1 MMMKAA
7 VYDRYGG
14 ASVVRLRDEA
24 MPSPGRGEV
33 LVRVRA
39 AALNPKD
46 ILLQA
51 GKNPL
56 YRLIAGSRFPKR
68 LGYDWSGEVV
78 STGKGVTS
86 IAVGEALFGMIDAW
100 AAGACAT
107 HAIVRID
114 ELARKPETL
123 SWEEAAALP
132 LAGQTAL
139 QALRDVAGVE
149 RGAHVMINGA
159 SGGVGTV
166 AIQIAKSLGARVTA
180 VTSSRN
186 LDLVR
191 SLGAD
196 DVVDY
201 AATDLQSISERFDV
215 FFDVFG
221 NRSFAFV
228 APLLRE
234 RGVFVSTVPKG
245 HVLRAWALTLVGR
258 KRARLVAV
266 RSRARDLETLAD
278 WASRGLLRPVIDSV
292 FPLDEIAVAE
302 ARIASRRSR
311 GKVVLLTDSHD
322 RAET

>member
-1 MMMKAA
+1 MLVAS
-7 VYDRYGG
+7 YDRYGG
-14 ASVVRLRDEA
+14 ADVVRMREE
-24 MPSPGRGEV
+24 PTPVPRRGEV

-56 YRLIAGSRFPKR
+56 YRLMSGARFPKR

-78 STGKGVTS
+78 SCGPGVTS
-86 IAVGEALFGMIDAW
+86 VAVGEALFGMIDGW

-107 HAIVRID
+107 QAIVRVG

-123 SWEEAAALP
+123 SWEEAAGLP

-139 QALRDVAGVE
+139 QALRDVARVE
-149 RGAHVMINGA
+149 SGARVLVNGA
-159 SGGVGTV
+159 SGGVGTLAV
-166 AIQIAKSLGARVTA
+166 QIAKALGARVTA

-186 LDLVR
+186 SDLVR

-201 AATDLQSISERFDV
+201 TATDLGTIGERFDV

-221 NRSFAFV
+221 NRSFGFAT
-228 APLLRE
+228 PLLSD
-234 RGVFVSTVPKG
+234 RGVFVSTVPKS
-245 HVLRAWALTLVGR
+245 HVLRAWAVTLVAR
-258 KRARLVAV
+258 KRARLVV
-266 RSRARDLETLAD
+266 VKSRARDLETLAD
-278 WASRGLLRPVIDSV
+278 WAARALVRPVIDSV
-292 FPLDEIAVAE
+292 FPLDQIAQAE
-302 ARIASRRSR
+302 ARVASRRSR
-311 GKVVLLTDSHD
+311 GKVVLLTDAQGD
-322 RAET
+322 TGTT